1 VSRTSTHYDFKL
13 QSGAPDLYISVI
25 VKLSMIR
32 IRVDIKF
39 SVWAMKFEEL
49 AHMENCVAILHRD
62 ESKVVTPYKF
72 K

>member
-1 VSRTSTHYDFKL
+1 M
-13 QSGAPDLYISVI
+13 IS
-25 VKLSMIR
+25 

-39 SVWAMKFEEL
+39 SVGAMKFEEL
-49 AHMENCVAILHRD
+49 AHMENCVAILHGD